1 MLQANFRTLSDIVDW
16 FKIIQLIKANAS
28 SCLCLQTDEF
38 ISSLDK
44 SNGTNR
50 DLTDKERNVF
60 QNITHDLSAVLNP
73 SDERNRSI
81 FPQDLKTAVNFV
93 EVVAE

>member
-1 MLQANFRTLSDIVDW
+1 M
-16 FKIIQLIKANAS
+16 NAS
-28 SCLCLQTDEF
+28 PCLCLQTDEF
-38 ISSLDK
+38 VSSLKK

-50 DLTDKERNVF
+50 DLTDKERKVF
-60 QNITHDLSAVLNP
+60 QNISQGLNAVLDP

-81 FPQDLKTAVNFV
+81 VPQDLKTAVKFV

>member
-1 MLQANFRTLSDIVDW
+1 MLQASFRTLSDIADW
-16 FKIIQLIKANAS
+16 FKIIQLIKVNAS
-28 SCLCLQTDEF
+28 FCPCLQTDEF

-44 SNGTNR
+44 FNGTNR
-50 DLTDKERNVF
+50 NLTDKERNVF
-60 QNITHDLSAVLNP
+60 QNITHDFGAVLNP

-81 FPQDLKTAVNFV
+81 LPQDLKTAVRFV

>member
-1 MLQANFRTLSDIVDW
+1 MLQAISDIADW
-16 FKIIQLIKANAS
+16 FKIIQLIKMNAS

-38 ISSLDK
+38 ISTLDK

-50 DLTDKERNVF
+50 NLTDKERKRF
-60 QNITHDLSAVLNP
+60 QNITHDLRAVLNP

-81 FPQDLKTAVNFV
+81 LPQDLKTAVTFV
-93 EVVAE
+93 EVLAE

>member
-1 MLQANFRTLSDIVDW
+1 MLQASFRTLSDIADW
-16 FKIIQLIKANAS
+16 FKIMQLIKVNAS
-28 SCLCLQTDEF
+28 FCPCLQTDEF

-44 SNGTNR
+44 FNGTNQN
-50 DLTDKERNVF
+50 LTDKERKVF
-60 QNITHDLSAVLNP
+60 QNISQGLNAVLDP

-81 FPQDLKTAVNFV
+81 LPQDLKTAVKFV